1 MLDIQKRLTNSFY
14 ALLALPATA
23 MGFAL
28 AVQIAALSW
37 ILRTEFGREI
47 YEIGIVWAT
56 GPIAGIFGQVIVGV
70 VSDNVWLWNGRRRPF
85 ILIGGTLAAMMLLC
99 LPNIDVIAGSMGF
112 VNIFFVAILVSLTL
126 DVSINVSFNPT
137 RSLIADVTPQG
148 RPRTKGYTW
157 MQTISGF
164 FGTSVYVVGATFGN
178 YFLIYSGAIVVFLFS
193 VIPPFLVEEPRRLKE
208 EDDDGPN
215 NYKDPLLA
223 ATISILIPGS
233 GHLYARDYS
242 RSLLFFVI
250 SVTAYTIAIMQHT
263 NLTWM
268 IPFYTIAGVTHIASI
283 VDAFR
288 RVGFINRQDPKLK
301 KILDDDETDWNEI
314 FKLLTA
320 HGFSW
325 LGIQSMFVYIIFF
338 LEDQLVPLGYDN
350 TGQMINI
357 SFGLLNAVGFILPVL
372 VFEPL
377 AVKLGRVRIHFM
389 AMATMALAYFGMAFL
404 VVNPI
409 ILYVLMA
416 FAGIGWGAVVSL
428 PFAIMSENVDK
439 NRMGFFMGVFNLS
452 VVIPHLIVSLIFGF
466 IIEQFPTQSLLFV
479 LCGVMLVLSTIA
491 WSFVKETQVGEI
503 ELDIPVLPKV
513 EDEDKESDK

>member
-1 MLDIQKRLTNSFY
+1 MLDIQKRLTNTFY
-14 ALLALPATA
+14 AILALPATA

-37 ILRTEFGREI
+37 ILRTEFGLEI

-85 ILIGGTLAAMMLLC
+85 ILIGGTLAALMLLS
-99 LPNIDVIAGSMGF
+99 LPNIGVITEGLGF

-137 RSLIADVTPQG
+137 RSLIADVTPEG

-164 FGTSVYVVGATFGN
+164 FGTSVYIVGATFGN
-178 YFLIYSGAIVVFLFS
+178 YFLIYSGAIVVLLFS
-193 VIPPFLVEEPRRLKE
+193 IIPPFLVEEPRQLKE
-208 EDDDGPN
+208 EDDGPSG
-215 NYKDPLLA
+215 YKDPLLA

-233 GHLYARDYS
+233 GHLYARDYL

-250 SVTAYTIAIMQHT
+250 AVAAYSTAIVQHSE
-263 NLTWM
+263 LGWM
-268 IPFYTIAGVTHIASI
+268 IPFYAIAGITHISSI

-288 RVGFINRQDPKLK
+288 RVGFLNRQDPRLK
-301 KILDDDETDWNEI
+301 KILDDDDTDWKEL

-338 LEDQLVPLGYDN
+338 LEDQLVPLGYEN

-377 AVKLGRVRIHFM
+377 AAKIGRVRIHFI
-389 AMATMALAYFGMAFL
+389 AIATMALAYFGMAFL
-404 VVNPI
+404 VTHPM
-409 ILYVLMA
+409 ILYLFMA
-416 FAGIGWGAVVSL
+416 MAGIGWGAVVSL

-466 IIEQFPTQSLLFV
+466 IIEMFPTQTLLFV
-479 LCGVMLVLSTIA
+479 LCGVMLTLSTIA
-491 WSFVKETQVGEI
+491 WAFVKETQKGEVD
-503 ELDIPVLPKV
+503 LDIPGLPPV
-513 EDEDKESDK
+513 EDDENNKD